1 MCTFFYILIQ
11 TGPAFFYHSSG
22 KRRESRKKMNTYQ
35 FIASQYPFKEIK
47 NQKIILLSKNEAQ
60 KRNLP
65 LSEGTITFET
75 SNPDEKNILFF
86 DTENKKNTLQILPD
100 RPERYAA
107 PYTEKKFVSKLVWTY
122 SPELAE
128 ELLAFIREHMEETG
142 ALEVDL
148 WAIWTGKTQS
158 STMRMVSLE
167 DLSLET
173 IKKIVSNKTPQAPE
187 GLIITKE

>member
-1 MCTFFYILIQ
+1 
-11 TGPAFFYHSSG
+11 
-22 KRRESRKKMNTYQ
+22 MNTYQ